1 MTSHDKRYKEIRNG
15 VIHLDP
21 DNNII
26 RFDKKPEIK
35 HSNYDGTIELYHELS
50 SLNYGRLPTLLN
62 FKGLERM
69 SMDCRLF
76 LMNRIFDVSDRVAV
90 VIDKDSTLMHQFN
103 TANQLT
109 NKPFQMSI
117 HHFEEEAIKWLKESK

>member
-1 MTSHDKRYKEIRNG
+1 MTSYDKRFKEIRNG
-15 VIHLDP
+15 VIHLDR

-50 SLNYGRLPTLLN
+50 NLNSRRLPTLLN

-90 VIDKDSTLMHQFN
+90 VIDKESTLMHQFN
-103 TANQLT
+103 TANHFT
-109 NKPFQMSI
+109 NKPFQISI
-117 HHFEEEAIKWLKESK
+117 HHSEEEAIKWLNNAK